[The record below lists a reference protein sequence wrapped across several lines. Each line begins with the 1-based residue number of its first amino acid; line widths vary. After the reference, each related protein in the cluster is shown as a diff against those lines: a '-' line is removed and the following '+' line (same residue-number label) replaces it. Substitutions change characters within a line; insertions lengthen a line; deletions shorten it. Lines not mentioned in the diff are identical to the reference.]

1 MNGKSSKEPSKKRS
15 FPSMSGVFLGLILG
29 VLTLVT
35 EHTSPFW
42 ITFNVILS
50 VMTFG
55 FAAANIVGLAVVK
68 HLRSPRADHSNS

>member
-1 MNGKSSKEPSKKRS
+1 MSSKEPSKKRS

-42 ITFNVILS
+42 ITFNVILRVCQLITRRYS
-50 VMTFG
+50 RF
-55 FAAANIVGLAVVK
+55 VGLSV
-68 HLRSPRADHSNS
+68 